1 MIKGS
6 QPQKFIIGKSMNS
19 QLPKSEKVV
28 YQGKVYEVVGK
39 DLDYWVIQNS
49 KERLV
54 IHKKE
59 LKKYDTR
66 SLRYLT
72 MKQRKLIVYIEFWV
86 GYELFNVDCIGEVS
100 LLIDRN
106 LDIAKE
112 NAQFWQDNG
121 LGLDKWEKEQEEKEM
136 EKRLRVLQKRWKVK

>member
-1 MIKGS
+1 M
-6 QPQKFIIGKSMNS
+6 
-19 QLPKSEKVV
+19 
-28 YQGKVYEVVGK
+28 
-39 DLDYWVIQNS
+39 IQNS
-49 KERLV
+49 KERLA

-112 NAQFWQDNG
+112 NEQYWEEHNE
-121 LGLDKWEKEQEEKEM
+121 LGIYKWEREQKEKEM
-136 EKRLRVLQKRWKVK
+136 EKRLQVLQKRWKVNVGGK